1 MAFPNIGIL
10 NNKLLIQALKF
21 WILFIK
27 NWQLYIKD
35 HLNATKSASS
45 TLIMNGSII
54 MECCMGGDPIHIKFK
69 PDDIVMAYLPAVG
82 ADFIFS
88 M

>member
-1 MAFPNIGIL
+1 
-10 NNKLLIQALKF
+10 
-21 WILFIK
+21 
-27 NWQLYIKD
+27 
-35 HLNATKSASS
+35 
-45 TLIMNGSII
+45 

-69 PDDIVMAYLPAVG
+69 PDDIVVAYLPAVG

>member
-10 NNKLLIQALKF
+10 NDKLLIQALKF

-35 HLNATKSASS
+35 HLRATKSVSS
-45 TLIMNGSII
+45 TLIMNRSII

-69 PDDIVMAYLPAVG
+69 PDDIVMANLPAVG